1 MQVWLDLA
9 STYSYLA
16 SVRIAHIP
24 IGLPVTWRPFTL
36 GPIFAAQGWT
46 TSPFNLQAAKGA
58 YMWRD
63 MERSAVALGIPFTK
77 PSVFPRNSVP
87 AMKIAVLG
95 CDREWGPAF
104 CTAVLR
110 ANFGEDREIAEASV
124 IDEVLSDLELDA
136 AAVRAESESPEWK
149 GRLRAQTEE
158 AARRGI
164 FGAPTFVVEGE
175 LFWGN
180 DRLEEAIA
188 WAVKG

>member
-1 MQVWLDLA
+1 MELWLDLA

-16 SVRIAHIP
+16 AFRVPAMAGGS
-24 IGLPVTWRPFTL
+24 LVTWRPFTL

-63 MERSAVALGIPFTK
+63 MERSAKALHVPFAK

-95 CDREWGPAF
+95 CERGWGPAF
-104 CTAVLR
+104 CKAMLR
-110 ANFGEDREIAEASV
+110 ANFGDDREIGEASV
-124 IDEVLSDLELDA
+124 IDELLGELGLDTA
-136 AAVRAESESPEWK
+136 GVRAESESPAWMP
-149 GRLRAQTEE
+149 RLRAQTEE

-164 FGAPTFVVEGE
+164 FGAPTFVVGDE

-180 DRLEEAIA
+180 DRLEDAIA
-188 WAVKG
+188 WAASA

>member
-1 MQVWLDLA
+1 MELWLDLA

-16 SVRIAHIP
+16 AYRVETVPTSVA
-24 IGLPVTWRPFTL
+24 VTWRPFTL

-63 MERSAVALGIPFTK
+63 LERSAATLRIPFAK

-95 CDREWGPAF
+95 CERGWGPAF
-104 CTAVLR
+104 CKAVLR
-110 ANFGEDREIAEASV
+110 ANMGDDREIGEASV
-124 IDEVLSDLELDA
+124 IDELLGELGLDA
-136 AAVRAESESPEWK
+136 RAVRAESESPAWK

-164 FGAPTFVVEGE
+164 FGAPTFVVGDE

-180 DRLEEAIA
+180 DRLDEAIA
-188 WAVKG
+188 WALE